1 MDKKYGKGGKKMLA
15 MLMAASAPGFALLS
29 FFYLKDKLE
38 TEPVYMVLRMFV
50 AGAFLVFPVM
60 VLQYTFKSS
69 IFFIPSMQ
77 AFIVTAFPEEFFK
90 WFIVFFLA
98 YFHYNFNLQYDGIVY
113 AVAVSLGF
121 ATVENIFYL
130 SIYGVEHA
138 LFRALLPVSSHAL
151 FGVIMGYYLG
161 KAKFTSDFK
170 LRTRY
175 LFFSIFIPVSL
186 HGTYNYILLQGNE
199 WWMFTIVPFMIALWW
214 YGLYKV
220 KKANQAQL
228 AQFFTPSKNEH
239 SGTY

>member
-1 MDKKYGKGGKKMLA
+1 MLG

-38 TEPVYMVLRMFV
+38 TEPVLMVIRMFV
-50 AGAFLVFPVM
+50 AGALLVFPVM

-69 IFFIPSMQ
+69 IFLFPSMQ
-77 AFIVTAFPEEFFK
+77 AFVVTALPEEFFK
-90 WFIVFFLA
+90 WFVVFFLA

-121 ATVENIFYL
+121 ATVENILYL

-151 FGVIMGYYLG
+151 FGVIMGYYFG
-161 KAKFTSDFK
+161 KAKFNQK
-170 LRTRY
+170 TRKRMKY
-175 LFFSIFIPVSL
+175 LLYSLFIPIML

-199 WWMFTIVPFMIALWW
+199 WWIYAIVPFMIGLWC

-220 KKANQAQL
+220 KQANQAQL
-228 AQFFTPSKNEH
+228 DQIFSPSKNEQT
-239 SGTY
+239 GTY